1 MSNAY
6 HDGMAELI
14 LVRHAKSDW
23 SDPSLRDHD
32 RPLNGR
38 GRKNAPE
45 MADRLASTRVRVDLI
60 LSSTA
65 VRARTTAEAFAEALG
80 APLELV
86 SELYLA
92 SGNTLLGTARL
103 AATRH
108 DLETIMVVAHDPG
121 ITDLANDLS
130 DGGIQHMPTAAVA
143 RFKLAGGWDTQECI
157 VDTWDYDTVRGIA
170 D

>member
-1 MSNAY
+1 
-6 HDGMAELI
+6 MAELI

-121 ITDLANDLS
+121 ITELANELS
-130 DGGIQHMPTAAVA
+130 SGGVHHMPTAAVA
-143 RFKLAGGWDTQECI
+143 RFQFAGAWDAREL
-157 VDTWDYDTVRGIA
+157 VVESWDFDTVR
-170 D
+170 

>member
-1 MSNAY
+1 
-6 HDGMAELI
+6 MAELI

-32 RPLNGR
+32 RALSGR

-45 MADRLASTRVRVDLI
+45 MADRLASTGVVVDII

-92 SGNTLLGTARL
+92 LGNTLLGTARL

-121 ITDLANDLS
+121 ITDLANELS
-130 DGGIQHMPTAAVA
+130 SGGVHHMPTAAVA
-143 RFKLAGGWDTQECI
+143 RFQFAGAWDAREL
-157 VDTWDYDTVRGIA
+157 VVESWDFDTVR
-170 D
+170 